1 MRSFTYQEY
10 IIVQLVY
17 KEMMDA
23 QETLRADSP
32 DEEWERYDNLQHLY
46 RYELYH
52 LIYESS

>member
-17 KEMMDA
+17 KEMMDV